1 MELLFEHWRK
11 FINEEDTRYDE
22 DGNVLPT
29 LKKPRHVA
37 AIEEAGYTLIKY
49 LGEGR
54 MGVVYEVEDKETRQ
68 RLAAKIVGRHLP
80 QYYSERKN
88 YNWIIKNRDK
98 LPDDVKEYVVD
109 VYNLFED
116 SSGKHLIIFMELLKP
131 APENVVN
138 QIFSSTAA
146 LKGEYSPEKE
156 ERLLKDENAVYE
168 IILDVLKKNSILR
181 AERKYMGIREEPM
194 QDAAKR
200 ALRVY
205 LVNKTVPKNTVPNVY
220 TMVDI
225 YDDSP
230 GKPSFLTGKPLP
242 KTPRSPQ
249 WRNLFNAILNE
260 MEELIIQTRFEEAK
274 EEKRRQAG
282 GRSRGHGVVD
292 ADVSADAIR
301 THLHTTGKDGGGIS
315 VFWSA
320 AAGLEEDLTYY
331 VNKKQVIPLTY
342 GMPKDRPLGGSGPG
356 VQGAFPE
363 IEGILN
369 AMKELT
375 QMGFSPRDMHTENIM
390 MRADTNQLVMTD
402 VGLFLV
408 TKG

>member
-1 MELLFEHWRK
+1 MKLLFEHWRK
-11 FINEEDTRYDE
+11 FLSEEDTRYD
-22 DGNVLPT
+22 DNLNVLPPLPPT
-29 LKKPRHVA
+29 HA
-37 AIEEAGYTLIKY
+37 TAIEEAGYTLIKY

-88 YNWIIKNRDK
+88 YNWIINNRDK

-116 SSGKHLIIFMELLKP
+116 SSGKHLVIFMELLKP

-138 QIFSSTAA
+138 QIFSSAA
-146 LKGEYSPEKE
+146 AIKGEYSPEKE

-181 AERKYMGIREEPM
+181 AERKYMGIKKEAMEA
-194 QDAAKR
+194 AAKR
-200 ALRVY
+200 ALRTY
-205 LVNKTVPKNTVPNVY
+205 LVNKTVPKSTVPNVY
-220 TMVDI
+220 TMVDV

-230 GKPSFLTGKPLP
+230 GKQSFLTGKSQ

-260 MEELIIQTRFEEAK
+260 MEDLIVQTRVEEAD
-274 EEKRRQAG
+274 
-282 GRSRGHGVVD
+282 D
-292 ADVSADAIR
+292 ANEDAIR
-301 THLHTTGKDGGGIS
+301 KHLRTPANKGGGLP

-320 AAGLEEDLTYY
+320 ASALEGDLTYY
-331 VNKKQVIPLTY
+331 VNKKQVIPMTY

-369 AMKELT
+369 AMKHLT
-375 QMGFSPRDMHTENIM
+375 QMGFNPRDMHTENIM

>member
-1 MELLFEHWRK
+1 MKLIMESWRK
-11 FINEEDTRYDE
+11 FLSEEDTRYDE
-22 DGNVLPT
+22 NGNVLPD
-29 LKKPRHVA
+29 LPDRHTT
-37 AIEEAGYTLIKY
+37 AIEEAGFTLIKY
-49 LGEGR
+49 LGMGK
-54 MGVVYEVEDKETRQ
+54 MGVVYEVEDKETKQ
-68 RLAAKIVGRHLP
+68 RLAAKVVGRHLP

-116 SSGKHLIIFMELLKP
+116 SSGKHLIIFMELLQP
-131 APENVVN
+131 APKNVVN
-138 QIFSSTAA
+138 QIFSSTAT

-181 AERKYMGIREEPM
+181 AERRYMGIREESM
-194 QDAAKR
+194 QEAAKR
-200 ALRVY
+200 ALRTY
-205 LVNKTVPKNTVPNVY
+205 LVNKIVPKNTVPQVY
-220 TMVDI
+220 TMVDV

-230 GKPSFLTGKPLP
+230 GKQSFLTGKPLP

-260 MEELIIQTRFEEAK
+260 MEELIIQTRFEEDK

-301 THLHTTGKDGGGIS
+301 THLHTMGNKGGGIA

-320 AAGLEEDLTYY
+320 ASALEGDLTYY
-331 VNKKQVIPLTY
+331 VNKKQVIPMTY

-369 AMKELT
+369 AMKHLT
-375 QMGFSPRDMHTENIM
+375 QMGFNPRDMHTENIM

>member
-1 MELLFEHWRK
+1 MKLLFEHWRK
-11 FINEEDTRYDE
+11 FVNEEDTRYDE
-22 DGNVLPT
+22 DGNVLPD
-29 LKKPRHVA
+29 LPDRHTT
-37 AIEEAGYTLIKY
+37 AIEEAGYTLIKH

-68 RLAAKIVGRHLP
+68 RLAAKIVGRHMP
-80 QYYSERKN
+80 QYYSEHKN
-88 YNWIIKNRDK
+88 YNWIIKTRDK

-168 IILDVLKKNSILR
+168 VILDVLKKSSTLQ
-181 AERKYMGIREEPM
+181 AERKYMGIREESM
-194 QDAAKR
+194 VEAAKR
-200 ALRVY
+200 ALRTY
-205 LVNKTVPKNTVPNVY
+205 LVNQTVPKSTVPQVY
-220 TMVDI
+220 TMVNI
-225 YDDSP
+225 YDDDP
-230 GKPSFLTGKPLP
+230 GKPSFLTGKLK

-260 MEELIIQTRFEEAK
+260 MEELIVQTRVQEA
-274 EEKRRQAG
+274 E
-282 GRSRGHGVVD
+282 D
-292 ADVSADAIR
+292 ATEDAIR
-301 THLHTTGKDGGGIS
+301 THLHTMGNKGGGIA
-315 VFWSA
+315 VFWA
-320 AAGLEEDLTYY
+320 AAGALEDDLTYY

-342 GMPKDRPLGGSGPG
+342 GMSKDRPLGGAGPG

-369 AMKELT
+369 AMKYLSR
-375 QMGFSPRDMHTENIM
+375 MGFNPRDMHTENVM
-390 MRADTNQLVMTD
+390 MRPDNNQLVMTD

>member
-1 MELLFEHWRK
+1 MKLLLENWRQYLAEENTSIDPEHA
-11 FINEEDTRYDE
+11 T
-22 DGNVLPT
+22 
-29 LKKPRHVA
+29 
-37 AIEEAGYTLIKY
+37 AIKEAGFILNKY
-49 LGEGR
+49 LGKGQ
-54 MGVVYEVEDKETRQ
+54 MGIVYEVENKNTGQ
-68 RLAAKIVGRHLP
+68 RLAAKVINKHTP
-80 QYYSERKN
+80 AYYNESKN
-88 YNWIIKNRDK
+88 YNWILKNRGK
-98 LPDDVKEYVVD
+98 LPDNVKQYVVD
-109 VYNLFED
+109 VYELFED
-116 SSGKHLIIFMELLKP
+116 SSNKYLIILMELLEP
-131 APENVVN
+131 APKDVVN

-168 IILDVLKKNSILR
+168 IILDVLKKSSILR
-181 AERKYMGIREEPM
+181 AERRYMGIREESM
-194 QDAAKR
+194 VEAAKR
-200 ALRVY
+200 ALRAY

-220 TMVDI
+220 TMVNI
-225 YDDSP
+225 YDDDP
-230 GKPSFLTGKPLP
+230 EKPQ

-260 MEELIIQTRFEEAK
+260 MEELIVQARVQEA
-274 EEKRRQAG
+274 E
-282 GRSRGHGVVD
+282 D
-292 ADVSADAIR
+292 ATEDAIR
-301 THLHTTGKDGGGIS
+301 THLHTPANKGGGLP

-320 AAGLEEDLTYY
+320 AGALEDDLTYY

-369 AMKELT
+369 AMKELQ

-390 MRADTNQLVMTD
+390 MRPDTNQLVMTD

-408 TKG
+408 TK

>member
-1 MELLFEHWRK
+1 
-11 FINEEDTRYDE
+11 
-22 DGNVLPT
+22 
-29 LKKPRHVA
+29 
-37 AIEEAGYTLIKY
+37 
-49 LGEGR
+49 

-88 YNWIIKNRDK
+88 YNWIIDNRDK

-116 SSGKHLIIFMELLKP
+116 SSGKHLVIFMELLKP

-138 QIFSSTAA
+138 QIFSSAA
-146 LKGEYSPEKE
+146 AIKGEYSPEKE
-156 ERLLKDENAVYE
+156 ERILKDENAVYE

-181 AERKYMGIREEPM
+181 AERKYMGIKKEAMEA
-194 QDAAKR
+194 AAKR
-200 ALRVY
+200 ALRTY

-220 TMVDI
+220 AMVDV

-230 GKPSFLTGKPLP
+230 GKQSFLTGEPLP

-260 MEELIIQTRFEEAK
+260 MEDLIVQTRVQEA
-274 EEKRRQAG
+274 G
-282 GRSRGHGVVD
+282 N
-292 ADVSADAIR
+292 ADADAIR
-301 THLHTTGKDGGGIS
+301 THLRTPASKGGGLP

-320 AAGLEEDLTYY
+320 ASALEDDLTYY
-331 VNKKQVIPLTY
+331 VNKKQVIPMTY

-363 IEGILN
+363 IEGILD
-369 AMKELT
+369 AMKHLT
-375 QMGFSPRDMHTENIM
+375 QMGFNPRDMHTENIM

>member
-1 MELLFEHWRK
+1 MKLLFEHWRK
-11 FINEEDTRYDE
+11 FLSEEDTRYD
-22 DGNVLPT
+22 DNLNVLPPLPPT
-29 LKKPRHVA
+29 HA
-37 AIEEAGYTLIKY
+37 TAIEEAGYTLIKY

-88 YNWIIKNRDK
+88 YNWIINNRDK

-116 SSGKHLIIFMELLKP
+116 SSGKHLVIFMELLKP

-138 QIFSSTAA
+138 QIFSSAA
-146 LKGEYSPEKE
+146 AIKGEYSPEKE
-156 ERLLKDENAVYE
+156 ERILKDENAVYE

-181 AERKYMGIREEPM
+181 AERKYMGIKKEAMEA
-194 QDAAKR
+194 AAKR
-200 ALRVY
+200 ALRTY

-220 TMVDI
+220 AMVDV

-230 GKPSFLTGKPLP
+230 GKQSFLTGEPLP

-260 MEELIIQTRFEEAK
+260 MEELIIQTRVQEAEGATEERK
-274 EEKRRQAG
+274 LYN
-282 GRSRGHGVVD
+282 
-292 ADVSADAIR
+292 AIR
-301 THLHTTGKDGGGIS
+301 TYLRIPANKGGGLP

-320 AAGLEEDLTYY
+320 ASALEDDLTYY
-331 VNKKQVIPLTY
+331 VNKKQVIPMTY

-363 IEGILN
+363 IEGILD
-369 AMKELT
+369 AMKHLT
-375 QMGFSPRDMHTENIM
+375 QMGFNPRDMHTENIM

>member
-1 MELLFEHWRK
+1 MKLLFEHWRK
-11 FINEEDTRYDE
+11 FVNEEDTRYDE
-22 DGNVLPT
+22 DGNVLPD
-29 LKKPRHVA
+29 LPDRHTT

-88 YNWIIKNRDK
+88 YNWIIQNRDK

-168 IILDVLKKNSILR
+168 VILDALKKNSVLR
-181 AERKYMGIREEPM
+181 AERKYMGIREKPM
-194 QDAAKR
+194 QEAAKR
-200 ALRVY
+200 ALRTY

-230 GKPSFLTGKPLP
+230 GKQSFLTGKPQ

-260 MEELIIQTRFEEAK
+260 MEELIVQTRVREA
-274 EEKRRQAG
+274 E
-282 GRSRGHGVVD
+282 D
-292 ADVSADAIR
+292 ATEDAIR
-301 THLHTTGKDGGGIS
+301 THLRTTGKDGGGIS
-315 VFWSA
+315 VFWAA

>member
-1 MELLFEHWRK
+1 MKLLFENWRK
-11 FINEEDTRYDE
+11 FVNEEDTRYDE

-29 LKKPRHVA
+29 LKRPRHVA

-68 RLAAKIVGRHLP
+68 RLAAKIVGRHVP
-80 QYYSERKN
+80 QYYSEHKN

-98 LPDDVKEYVVD
+98 LPDDIKEYVVE

-116 SSGKHLIIFMELLKP
+116 SSGKHLIIFMELLEP
-131 APENVVN
+131 APKSVVN

-156 ERLLKDENAVYE
+156 ERILKDENAVYE
-168 IILDVLKKNSILR
+168 IILDVLKKSSMLR
-181 AERKYMGIREEPM
+181 AERKYMGIREESM
-194 QDAAKR
+194 EEAAKR
-200 ALRVY
+200 ALRTY
-205 LVNKTVPKNTVPNVY
+205 LLNKTVPKNTVPQVY
-220 TMVDI
+220 TFLSI
-225 YDDSP
+225 YDDAEVLAKA
-230 GKPSFLTGKPLP
+230 GKK
-242 KTPRSPQ
+242 PRSPQ

-260 MEELIIQTRFEEAK
+260 MEELIVQTRVQEAEE
-274 EEKRRQAG
+274 EQRRQAA
-282 GRSRGHGVVD
+282 SRPTGSTESVSD
-292 ADVSADAIR
+292 EDISADAIR
-301 THLHTTGKDGGGIS
+301 THLHAMDNKGGGVA
-315 VFWSA
+315 VFWA
-320 AAGLEEDLTYY
+320 AAGALEDDLTYY

-342 GMPKDRPLGGSGPG
+342 GMSKDRPLGGSGPG

-369 AMKELT
+369 AMKYLSR
-375 QMGFSPRDMHTENIM
+375 MGFNPRDMHTENVM